1 MKKIGYLILAILLLN
16 PIHID
21 AKEIE
26 EQEFS
31 STENTEIVT
40 LEACVDGDTA
50 RFLNQ
55 KEETMKTR
63 FLAIDTPETVHPTKE
78 EEPFGKDASDY
89 TCEMLTNAEEIKL
102 EYDENSDETDYY
114 GRRLAWVFVD
124 GVLLQDLL
132 VKNGYAEVTYLYD
145 DYKYTSLL
153 QESESIAKTKQIG
166 IWSIEE
172 EKQEEEQ
179 ENKESSKDSSQTES
193 NFFNQLVAKLTNTVV
208 NFIDDLLE
216 KVLNMIEDML

>member
-1 MKKIGYLILAILLLN
+1 MKKIGYLILGILLCN
-16 PIHID
+16 PIYID
-21 AKEIE
+21 AKEME

-31 STENTEIVT
+31 PSENTEIVT

-55 KEETMKTR
+55 NEETMKTR

-78 EEPFGKDASDY
+78 EEPFGKEASDY
-89 TCEMLTNAEEIKL
+89 TCEMLTNAKEIKL

-114 GRRLAWVFVD
+114 GRKLAWIFVD
-124 GVLLQDLL
+124 DVLLQDLL
-132 VKNGYAEVTYLYD
+132 VKKGYAEVTYLYD
-145 DYKYTSLL
+145 DYKYTTLL
-153 QESESIAKTKQIG
+153 QDSELTAKTKKIG

-172 EKQEEEQ
+172 EEKEEELVQ
-179 ENKESSKDSSQTES
+179 PTEDLS
-193 NFFNQLVAKLTNTVV
+193 EPEGNFFHQLVAKLTDTVV

-216 KVLNMIEDML
+216 KILKAIEDML